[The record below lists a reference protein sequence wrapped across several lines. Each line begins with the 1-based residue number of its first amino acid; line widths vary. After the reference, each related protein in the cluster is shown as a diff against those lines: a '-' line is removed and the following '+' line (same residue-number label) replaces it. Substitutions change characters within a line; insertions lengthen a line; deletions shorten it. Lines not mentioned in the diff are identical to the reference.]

1 VGFYQ
6 NRIVPHLVNWAM
18 RNRQL
23 RPYRE
28 RVTSTATGRVLEVG
42 IGSGLNLAL
51 YPHEVREIVGLEP
64 AHRLIGM
71 ARQTAEQA
79 GMKVPLI
86 EGAAESIPLASDSID
101 TVVTTWTLC
110 TIPDPVGALIE
121 MRRVLR
127 PGGQLLFVEHGLSPE
142 EKIRR
147 WQRRLDPVWKR
158 FAGGCHLDRPIRELI
173 EKAGFQIAEL
183 DMTYAEGPRLMTFF
197 YQGRAVAK

>member
-23 RPYRE
+23 QPYRE

-51 YPHEVREIVGLEP
+51 YPQEVREIVGLEP
-64 AHRLIGM
+64 AHQLLGM
-71 ARQTAEQA
+71 ARQAAERA
-79 GMKVPLI
+79 GLKVPLI
-86 EGAAESIPLASDSID
+86 EGSAESIPLASGSID

-110 TIPDPVGALIE
+110 TIPDPVGALLE
-121 MRRVLR
+121 MHRVLR
-127 PGGQLLFVEHGLSPE
+127 PGGQLLFVEHGLAPE
-142 EKIRR
+142 ERICR
-147 WQRRLDPVWKR
+147 WQHCLDPVWKR

-173 EKAGFQIAEL
+173 EKAGFKIAEL
-183 DMTYAEGPRLMTFF
+183 EMAYAEGPRLMTFF
-197 YQGRAVAK
+197 YRGRAVRK